1 MKNSL
6 RENFALEDKIKKVV
20 SPVLGDAMEEVNKA
34 EKEKEEY
41 LKIPKTPENR
51 ENNPKRTEA
60 QKKMKL
66 SESLFEDFED
76 EHLGTNN
83 EDNESLDEDDYFDLV
98 NDLYEAIHPVINKYL
113 RKGLTYKDLGYAFEE
128 IHDHLF
134 YADEFNFK
142 DLNK

>member
-20 SPVLGDAMEEVNKA
+20 SLVLGDEMEEVNKA

-41 LKIPKTPENR
+41 LKVPKTPENR

-83 EDNESLDEDDYFDLV
+83 EDNELLDEDDYFDLTS
-98 NDLYEAIHPVINKYL
+98 DLYAAVRPVINKYI
-113 RKGLTYKDLGYAFEE
+113 RKGLTYKELGYAFEE
-128 IHDHLF
+128 IHDHMF
-134 YADEFNFK
+134 HDDEFNFK